1 MHFLRISMSFLAL
14 SVCIV
19 SVVSAAE
26 ESISTRSLTHEEAP
40 FVFSTKSPI
49 VGSTQAPA
57 PTPFSEPLFWNQFR
71 GTINGPGAYDDHLGG
86 AVDSSANGKI
96 VAYGARHDSTCE
108 AGDEAGTVRVSY
120 YDSESSEWKQLGQ
133 TLYGEGEED
142 YFGKSVKLSANGYT
156 LAVSANA
163 YETSDG
169 AGYVEVYKYKKT
181 KKTWKRLGKRITGER
196 MGDESGW
203 GLSLSADG
211 MTVAVGSYAHDGPS
225 DNNNNIGQTR
235 IFRFDDTDW
244 VQRGKSI
251 YGEDNSDDG
260 TSVDLSADGMMVVIG
275 GPGTVNGEKLGR
287 ARVFKYRN
295 DKWKQVGDDLMG
307 KTIGGEMGL
316 AVSISGDGKTVAISA
331 GCYYYCERTPGND
344 RVKVYKFKAGTWNKV
359 GESIYRED
367 NESAF
372 AKAIS
377 LSKNGNTIALNAM
390 RWDSDDYADE
400 GVAKVYNLVDGKKWK
415 KLGQSVIFHSYDS
428 RYKGDYSDN
437 IALSANGRVLVVGS
451 SEKKDSN
458 VKVFRLGSYKDT
470 PSPTQSPTASTKA
483 PIAAPS
489 TKAPKPT
496 LSPRPSLPKKYWGEK
511 GQILAP
517 DEPGFYDT
525 GFSVASSKEGNII
538 AINSDFESAPPT
550 GNKKKGSAMIYK
562 FNLTSNVWETM
573 GKRIFGNPDES
584 SFGVSMA
591 LSAQGK
597 HFAIGSE
604 GYDGYRGRV
613 NIYSFDKG
621 DWLQLGQSLVGKCRK
636 DSVGWGISLSTNGE
650 SIAVGGYNGDKNT
663 DDDNTDNSELGY
675 TMIYKYKNK
684 RKKWLPLGKKIF
696 GETPDEEDGTSVDLS
711 GDGKTVIIGG
721 PYFGKGYLGRARVFK
736 LIKKTVAGKAEN
748 TWEQVAKDMIGEVGE
763 GEYGTSVSMSL
774 DGSVIAVGSGCYYF
788 CNHNGKNGPYVGY
801 VDVFKIN
808 KKDTKWKQL
817 GNRISAS
824 KSGYK
829 DFGNSVSLS
838 NDGKTVAF
846 GAIESDGKM
855 STKVFQLNNKKW
867 DKVGETIYGG
877 GNYYRYSSQHVAL
890 SGDASTLVVGDREEN
905 KATVYTQL
913 GLPS

>member
-1 MHFLRISMSFLAL
+1 MSFLAL

-49 VGSTQAPA
+49 VGSTKAPA

-86 AVDSSANGKI
+86 AVDSSANGRI
-96 VAYGARHDSTCE
+96 VAYGARYDSTCE
-108 AGDEAGTVRVSY
+108 AGFRAGTVRVSY

-163 YETSDG
+163 YKTSDGDG
-169 AGYVEVYKYKKT
+169 AGYFEVYKYKKK
-181 KKTWKRLGKRITGER
+181 KKTWKRLGKRITSEG

-251 YGEDNSDDG
+251 YGEVDSRDG

-275 GPGTVNGEKLGR
+275 GPETVYGLGKKLGR
-287 ARVFKYRN
+287 ARVFKYIN
-295 DKWKQVGDDLMG
+295 DKWRQKGDDLIG
-307 KTIGGEMGL
+307 KTDGGEMGL

-331 GCYYYCERTPGND
+331 GCYYYCEKKPGND

-377 LSKNGNTIALNAM
+377 LSEDGNTIALNAM
-390 RWDSDDYADE
+390 RGDSDDYTAE
-400 GVAKVYNLVDGKKWK
+400 GLAKVYNLVDGKKWK
-415 KLGQSVIFHSYDS
+415 KLGQSVIFHPHLFGYN
-428 RYKGDYSDN
+428 GDNSDN

-451 SEKKDSN
+451 SEKKNSN

-470 PSPTQSPTASTKA
+470 PPPTQSPTASTKA

-517 DEPGFYDT
+517 DEPGFYNT

-538 AINSDFESAPPT
+538 AINSDFESGPPT

-591 LSAQGK
+591 LSAQGT
-597 HFAIGSE
+597 HFAIGST
-604 GYDGYRGRV
+604 GYDGDRGRV
-613 NIYSFDKG
+613 NIYSFDEG

-636 DSVGWGISLSTNGE
+636 DSVGWGLSLSTNGE
-650 SIAVGGYNGDKNT
+650 IIAVGGYNGGKNT
-663 DDDNTDNSELGY
+663 DDDNTANSEQGY

-684 RKKWLPLGKKIF
+684 RDKWLPLGKKIF

-788 CNHNGKNGPYVGY
+788 CNQNYVGY

-817 GNRISAS
+817 GNRIFAS

-855 STKVFQLNNKKW
+855 STKVFQFNNKKW

-877 GNYYRYSSQHVAL
+877 GDYSQYSSQHVAL